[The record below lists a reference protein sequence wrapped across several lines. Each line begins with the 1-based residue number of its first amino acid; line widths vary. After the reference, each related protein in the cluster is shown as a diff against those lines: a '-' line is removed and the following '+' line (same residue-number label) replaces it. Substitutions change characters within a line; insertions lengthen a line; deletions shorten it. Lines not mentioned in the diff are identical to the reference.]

1 MRSLTV
7 KEIIE
12 RLQTKNPDA
21 PVVLFTN
28 GDVTAKPILQIDDVP
43 IKGNSVPGVL
53 LS

>member
-7 KEIIE
+7 KEVIE
-12 RLQTKNPDA
+12 ELRTKNPDA

-28 GDVTAKPILQIDDVP
+28 GDVTAKPVRQIDDVP
-43 IKGNSVPGVL
+43 IKGHCVPGVL